1 MPNYTYSDVDKSLSA
16 DNKGNVKILY
26 DADVIVQSLKMIMG
40 SLIGENP
47 RSLIGS
53 TLLKYL
59 GRTIDEDT
67 AEDIEDEVVKAIVNY
82 EPRLQVTGVTADPK
96 PDENSYSLTISGYIR
111 ELSEQLNYTTAISTF
126 QG

>member
-1 MPNYTYSDVDKSLSA
+1 MPNYTYSDVDKSLSI
-16 DNKGNVKILY
+16 DNKGNVRILY
-26 DADVIVQSLKMIMG
+26 DVDVIIQSLKMIMG
-40 SLIGENP
+40 SLVGENP

-67 AEDIEDEVVKAIVNY
+67 AEDIEDEVIKAIVNY
-82 EPRLQVTGVTADPK
+82 EPRLQITDVIATPK
-96 PDENSYSLTISGYIR
+96 PDENSYSLTIRGYVR
-111 ELSEQLNYTTAISTF
+111 ELSEQLNFNTAISTF